1 VIDKNT
7 MKLTQLSCFSRA
19 IRFSLASIA
28 LGYLPFTSAIADVE
42 KLAIPCEQKICF
54 HWWPRVPT
62 IEGWEQDRGNSIRYS
77 FNALAPI
84 GKSFGNAETVM
95 YAKAVFRPRV
105 PEDKT
110 LEQFISGDKKKFI
123 SGAKDI
129 KIQEAQPL
137 KTANGKSTKSFLFS
151 PVSSGQWERV
161 SYFEEGEYYMVFVIS
176 SRTETALQAA
186 MTAYESL
193 VTRYSE

>member
-1 VIDKNT
+1 MTNKNT
-7 MKLTQLSCFSRA
+7 LTLTHRSCFSRA
-19 IRFSLASIA
+19 MRFSLASIA
-28 LGYLPFTSAIADVE
+28 LAFLQSTSAIANVE
-42 KLAIPCEQKICF
+42 KLAIQCEQKICF
-54 HWWPRVPT
+54 KWWPRLPA
-62 IEGWEQDRGNSIRYS
+62 IEGWEQDRGNSIHYS

-105 PEDKT
+105 PDDKT
-110 LEQFISGDKKKFI
+110 LEQFINGDKKKFI
-123 SGAKDI
+123 SSAKDI
-129 KIQEAQPL
+129 KIQDAQSL

>member
-1 VIDKNT
+1 VTDKNT
-7 MKLTQLSCFSRA
+7 LKLIHPSCFNRA
-19 IRFSLASIA
+19 VRFILASIA
-28 LGYLPFTSAIADVE
+28 LTYLPCTSAIADVE

-54 HWWPRVPT
+54 HWWPRLPA
-62 IEGWEQDRGNSIRYS
+62 IEGWEQDRGNSIHYS
-77 FNALAPI
+77 FNALAPT

-95 YAKAVFRPRV
+95 YAKAIFRPRV
-105 PEDKT
+105 PDDKT

-123 SGAKDI
+123 SSTKDI
-129 KIQEAQPL
+129 KIQEAQSL

-186 MTAYESL
+186 MSAYESL
-193 VTRYSE
+193 VTKYSE